1 MKHILVV
8 ALCCL
13 VMLSG
18 VAASQEEHKHDHAAA
33 PAKGPKLEKAYL
45 QQVLDAWCTLD
56 PKNVAKYYGKGPD
69 HVFYDVSPLKY
80 QGWANY
86 EKGAGEFL
94 KTLKAARMTLNDD
107 VQIHREGTIIWS
119 TATLDLSMTAPDG
132 KVTNMPLRWTAIWHN
147 HGANW
152 VIAHEHVSAP
162 LPEEP
167 PKQ

>member
-1 MKHILVV
+1 MKQIVVV

-13 VMLSG
+13 VFLSG
-18 VAASQEEHKHDHAAA
+18 LAVCQEEKHEHGAA

-56 PKNVAKYYGKGPD
+56 PQNVAKYYGKGAD

-80 QGWANY
+80 QGWASY

-94 KTLKAARMTLNDD
+94 NTLKAAKMSLTDD
-107 VQIHREGTIIWS
+107 VQIHHEGPIAWS
-119 TATLDLSMTAPDG
+119 TSTLDFSMTEKDG

-147 HGANW
+147 HGKNW
-152 VIAHEHVSAP
+152 MIAHEHVSAP
-162 LPEEP
+162 TPDEP